1 MGPAAHL
8 LSASLIAVA
17 AARVR
22 PEQTPYVAAAL
33 IAAVAVDADHL
44 AFVVRNRAAFDRR
57 IGYTGQ
63 LHNSRSP
70 LHELPGL
77 LLLGVLCALI
87 FPLDATLA
95 AVIFIAFAIHLAQDW
110 VLGVTHPFAPFDDTL
125 IRFFTLN
132 LSQKVAIDLLVMAV
146 SGGLWI
152 AYLSGRA

>member
-22 PEQTPYVAAAL
+22 PEQAPYVAAAL
-33 IAAVAVDADHL
+33 VAAVIVDADHL
-44 AFVVRNRAAFDRR
+44 AFVVRSRESFDRR

-63 LHNSRSP
+63 LHNGRSP

-77 LLLGVLCALI
+77 FLLGFLCALV

-110 VLGVTHPFAPFDDTL
+110 VLGETHPFAPFDHTL
-125 IRFFTLN
+125 VRFFTLN

-146 SGGLWI
+146 SGAAWI
-152 AYLSGRA
+152 AYLSGPA